1 MMKPKRRRLYYVLAG
16 MATLGVAAALVL
28 TAFQD
33 NLVFFNSPTD
43 IYEKSIAP
51 EKRFRLGGLVVE
63 DSIRREGDGLTTVF
77 EVTDLVR
84 TVEVRYTGIL
94 PDLFREGQG
103 VVTDGSLN
111 TGGVF
116 IASQVLARHDETY
129 IPKEVVESLKKSGK
143 WKGPGSEGAAAQ

>member
-1 MMKPKRRRLYYVLAG
+1 MKPKRRRLYYVLAG

-28 TAFQD
+28 SAFRD

-43 IYEKSIAP
+43 VYEKSIVP
-51 EKRFRLGGLVVE
+51 DKRFRLGGLVVE
-63 DSIRREGDGLTTVF
+63 DSIRRESDGLTTVF

-103 VVTDGSLN
+103 VVTDGRLDA
-111 TGGVF
+111 GGVF
-116 IASQVLARHDETY
+116 IASEVLARHDETY
-129 IPKEVVESLKKSGK
+129 IPIEVVEALQKSGR
-143 WKGPGSEGAAAQ
+143 WKGPGSEEASAQ

>member
-1 MMKPKRRRLYYVLAG
+1 MKPKRRRLYYVLAG
-16 MATLGVAAALVL
+16 MATLGFAVALVL
-28 TAFQD
+28 VAFQD

-43 IYEKSIAP
+43 VYEKNIEP
-51 EKRFRLGGLVVE
+51 DKRFRLGGLVVE
-63 DSIRREGDGLTTVF
+63 DSIHRESDGLTTVF

-111 TGGVF
+111 AGGVF
-116 IASQVLARHDETY
+116 IASEVLARHDETY
-129 IPKEVVESLKKSGK
+129 IPIEVVEALKKSGK
-143 WKGPGSEGAAAQ
+143 WKGPGSAEARTQ

>member
-1 MMKPKRRRLYYVLAG
+1 MKPKRRRLYYVLVG
-16 MATLGVAAALVL
+16 MATLGVAVALVL

-43 IYEKSIAP
+43 IYEKNIQP
-51 EKRFRLGGLVVE
+51 DTRFRLGGLVVE
-63 DSIRREGDGLTTVF
+63 DSIRRQSDGLTTVF
-77 EVTDLVR
+77 DVTDLIR

-111 TGGVF
+111 AGGVF
-116 IASQVLARHDETY
+116 IASEVLARHDETY
-129 IPKEVVESLKKSGK
+129 IPREVVESLQKSGR
-143 WKGPGSEGAAAQ
+143 WKGPESEGANAQ